1 MCYLVG
7 LVTSL
12 RLTEQ
17 ISALLLLTWILADKH
32 PDLCKQNKVP
42 LRLKGSSGKHR
53 QGQMLKSTHTVLP
66 GAWLGLSGRIGN
78 DREWSGMIGND
89 RKWSG
94 TGSCSRYIPGHSV
107 IFGDPQLVAGGRDE
121 ADGFPV
127 RAGRLHPQVLPAQGP
142 GGCSGLL
149 ERPPGVIY
157 GGWSPFIARPQSRRP
172 VSGLIRSHCARA
184 SLVHARYCDSVCVT
198 QWLQ

>member
-42 LRLKGSSGKHR
+42 LRLKGSRGKHR

-89 RKWSG
+89 QERGHAHGISQG
-94 TGSCSRYIPGHSV
+94 TRLSLAIPS
-107 IFGDPQLVAGGRDE
+107 
-121 ADGFPV
+121 
-127 RAGRLHPQVLPAQGP
+127 
-142 GGCSGLL
+142 
-149 ERPPGVIY
+149 
-157 GGWSPFIARPQSRRP
+157 
-172 VSGLIRSHCARA
+172 
-184 SLVHARYCDSVCVT
+184 
-198 QWLQ
+198 WLQAAAMRRTGFLCAPAGCILRCCQHRGQEAARGSSSALQAWFMEAGVPLSPAHRAVGPSAGSSVHTVHVHHLFMRGTVIQCV